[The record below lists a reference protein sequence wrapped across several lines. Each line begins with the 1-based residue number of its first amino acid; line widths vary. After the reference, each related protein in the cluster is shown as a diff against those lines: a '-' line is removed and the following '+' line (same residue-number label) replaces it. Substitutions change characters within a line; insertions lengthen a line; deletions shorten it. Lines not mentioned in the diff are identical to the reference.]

1 MAEPSST
8 GRIAIALA
16 AAWLGWGFDAF
27 DAHIFNYVAKPTLQ
41 ALGVTDPVAI
51 NEKMAWLGC
60 LFLFGWGVGGI
71 FFGKLADRIGR
82 SRVLL
87 ITMALY
93 GGGTAACAFCH
104 TLEGFVLC
112 RAVASLGI
120 GGEWAAG
127 ASLLS
132 EIAPDRLRPL
142 LGALM
147 YTASPVGQLGASAV
161 SRYVAPEGI
170 PDGWRHAHLIGLA
183 PVVVAFALRA
193 FVAEPARW
201 NEHRNERPSV
211 SALFGADLRRSTLT
225 GLVLASVAL
234 VGAWGI
240 LGFLAKV
247 LREWFHGF
255 EDMEARVDGGN
266 HYALGGGL
274 VGTLATVAIVKALGQ
289 RAAFAVYFAGAALS
303 SWLVLGMELPLEQ
316 RIPALFILGFFA
328 HGVFGI
334 FPYYLPELF
343 PTALRGAGS
352 GFCYNFGRFL
362 SAGGVF
368 AVGWLQH
375 QRGLPGAMLVMSSV
389 YLVGL
394 AAVPFARETRGKL
407 AA

>member
-1 MAEPSST
+1 MAESSST
-8 GRIAIALA
+8 GKIAIALA
-16 AAWLGWGFDAF
+16 AAWLGWGFDVF
-27 DAHIFNYVAKPTLQ
+27 DAHLFNYVAQPTLL
-41 ALGVTDPVAI
+41 ALGVKEGPAI
-51 NEKMAWLGC
+51 NEHMAWLTS
-60 LFLFGWGVGGI
+60 LFLVGWGVGGI
-71 FFGKLADRIGR
+71 LFGRLADQLGR

-104 TLEGFVLC
+104 SLEGFVLC
-112 RAVASLGI
+112 RVVASLGI

-132 EIAPDRLRPL
+132 EVAPDRLRPL

-147 YTASPVGQLGASAV
+147 YTASPVGQIGASAV
-161 SRYVAPEGI
+161 SRWVAAGS
-170 PDGWRHAHLIGLA
+170 PDGWRHAFLLGLA
-183 PVVVAFALRA
+183 PVVVALVLRL

-201 NEHRNERPSV
+201 NEHKHERASASV
-211 SALFGADLRRSTLT
+211 LFGADLRRSTLT

-234 VGAWGI
+234 VGAWGV
-240 LGFLAKV
+240 LGFLPKV
-247 LREWFHGF
+247 LREWFKAF
-255 EDMEARVDGGN
+255 PDVEARVDGGN
-266 HYALGGGL
+266 HYALAGGL
-274 VGTLATVAIVKALGQ
+274 AGTLATVGIVKLLGQ
-289 RAAFAVYFAGAALS
+289 RAAFALYFGGAVAS

-316 RIPALFILGFFA
+316 RVPALFLLGFCA

-368 AVGWLQH
+368 AVGSLQH